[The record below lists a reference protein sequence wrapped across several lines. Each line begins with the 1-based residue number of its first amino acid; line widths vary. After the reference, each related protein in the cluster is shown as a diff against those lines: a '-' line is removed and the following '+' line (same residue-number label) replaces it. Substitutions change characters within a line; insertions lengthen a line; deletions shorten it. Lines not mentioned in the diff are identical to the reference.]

1 MRSSIQIIKAFA
13 SSKKEKKSLFAANF
27 VDRMFISDSSFFH
40 DVVTSLA
47 IFIISTA
54 LSCPAYLSWSSIDLF
69 LRYYFLGR
77 KKDFTGEERAY
88 VVQHV
93 YSMIRWMTY
102 LGYLGRKP
110 INWYNKLDA
119 YEGEKF

>member
-1 MRSSIQIIKAFA
+1 M
-13 SSKKEKKSLFAANF
+13 
-27 VDRMFISDSSFFH
+27 
-40 DVVTSLA
+40 
-47 IFIISTA
+47 
-54 LSCPAYLSWSSIDLF
+54 PIDLF

-88 VVQHV
+88 IVQHV
-93 YSMIRWMTY
+93 YSMIRWKTY

-119 YEGEKF
+119 YESEKFQRRRRLPPPEESTMPDHVKVS